1 MSDLH
6 EAQQLVETLALTGAT
21 TVAAAMGTDAW
32 QATRGW
38 TARLFHRR
46 GHDLGEVER
55 QLDNDAA
62 LVTGGEADAARSEL
76 VAPWRRRLLALLRED
91 PQAVE
96 DLQELID
103 LVRDRLPAAAPGMTQ
118 NVTAS
123 GHAIVNVV
131 QGGDQHNRFM
141 DTPRRAEGGATA

>member
-1 MSDLH
+1 MSELH
-6 EAQQLVETLALTGAT
+6 EAQQLVETMALTGAT

-62 LVTGGEADAARSEL
+62 LVVGEEAEAARSEL
-76 VAPWRRRLLALLRED
+76 VPPWRRRLLALLRED

-96 DLQELID
+96 ELQELID
-103 LVRDRLPAAAPGMTQ
+103 RIRNRLPAAAPGMTQ
-118 NVTAS
+118 NVTAC
-123 GHAIVNVV
+123 GQAIVNVV
-131 QGGDQHNRFM
+131 QSGHQHNRFM
-141 DTPRRAEGGATA
+141 DAPRRTEGGATA